1 MKIGYLGTGLL
12 GSSIVRR
19 LIANG
24 HEVTVWN
31 RSPGKAAALAGDGAK
46 AVRDPAEAVAGVEQV
61 HLTLSD
67 DASVDAVLEPLA
79 DRIAAETWIVDHTTT
94 APSGTAERVARW
106 SDRGK
111 RFVHAP
117 VFMSPAAALQGAGAI
132 IVSGRRDWVEAL
144 RPTLAAMTGQVID
157 VGEDPGRAAAFKLF
171 GNLMIIGA
179 VGLMAD
185 VNRLAK
191 ACGVES
197 SDALGLFQAF
207 NPGASM
213 PVRAAKLGARD
224 FEPSFEAAMAR
235 KDLRLMMDEAARG
248 GAPLAV
254 IPQVAAL
261 LDAAIARGD
270 GDKDVVIGAA
280 LD

>member
-24 HEVTVWN
+24 HELTVWN
-31 RSPGKAAALAGDGAK
+31 RSPGKADALSAHGAK
-46 AVRDPAEAVAGVEQV
+46 AVRDPAEAVAGMDQV

-67 DASVDAVLEPLA
+67 DAAVDSVLEPLA
-79 DRIAAETWIVDHTTT
+79 SRIAPQTWIVDHTTT
-94 APSGTAERVARW
+94 APSGTAARVARW
-106 SDRGK
+106 SSRGN

-132 IVSGRRDWVEAL
+132 VVSGRRDWVEAL
-144 RPTLAAMTGQVID
+144 HSTLAGMTGEVID
-157 VGEDPGRAAAFKLF
+157 VGEDPGRAAAFMLF

-185 VNRLAK
+185 VNRLAR

-197 SDALGLFQAF
+197 RDALALFEKF

-213 PVRAAKLGARD
+213 PMRAAKLGARD
-224 FEPSFEAAMAR
+224 FAPSFEAAMAR
-235 KDLRLMMDEAARG
+235 KDLRLMMDEAGQAGIALELVPR
-248 GAPLAV
+248 
-254 IPQVAAL
+254 VAAL
-261 LDAAIARGD
+261 LDAAIGRGL
-270 GDKDVVIGAA
+270 GDKDVIVAAA

>member
-24 HEVTVWN
+24 HELTVWN
-31 RSPGKAAALAGDGAK
+31 RSPDKASALAAHGAK
-46 AVRDPAEAVAGVEQV
+46 AVRDPAEAVAGMEQV
-61 HLTLSD
+61 HLTVSD

-79 DRIAAETWIVDHTTT
+79 DRIAPGTWIVDHTTT
-94 APSGTAERVARW
+94 APSATGERVARW
-106 SDRGK
+106 SSRGK

-117 VFMSPAAALQGAGAI
+117 VFMSPAAALQGQGAI
-132 IVSGRRDWVEAL
+132 VVSGRREWVEAL
-144 RPTLAAMTGQVID
+144 RPTLAAMTGQVIE

-191 ACGVES
+191 ACGVAS
-197 SDALGLFQAF
+197 RDALGLFESF
-207 NPGASM
+207 NPGASI
-213 PVRAAKLGARD
+213 PARAAKLGAQD
-224 FEPSFEAAMAR
+224 FAPSFEATMAR
-235 KDLRLMMDEAARG
+235 KDLRLMMEEAARG
-248 GAPLAV
+248 GIELEL
-254 IPQVAAL
+254 IPRVAAL
-261 LDAAIARGD
+261 LDSAIGSGHGD
-270 GDKDVVIGAA
+270 RDVVVAAA
-280 LD
+280 LP

>member
-31 RSPGKAAALAGDGAK
+31 RSPAKAEALAAHGAK
-46 AVRDPAEAVAGVEQV
+46 PVRDAAEAVAGVEQV

-79 DRIAAETWIVDHTTT
+79 GRIAPETWIVDHTTT
-94 APSGTAERVARW
+94 APSKTAGRVARW
-106 SDRGK
+106 QARGI

-117 VFMSPAAALQGAGAI
+117 VFMSPAAALQGQGAI
-132 IVSGRRDWVEAL
+132 VVSGRKDWVDEL
-144 RPTLAAMTGQVID
+144 RPTLQPMTGQVIE
-157 VGEDPGRAAAFKLF
+157 VGEEPGRAAAFKLF

-191 ACGVES
+191 ACGVS
-197 SDALGLFQAF
+197 SRDALALFGSF

-213 PVRAAKLGARD
+213 PARAAKLGAED
-224 FEPSFEAAMAR
+224 FTPSFEASMAR
-235 KDLRLMMDEAARG
+235 KDLRLMMEEAERSGLSLEVIPRVASLLDEAIG
-248 GAPLAV
+248 EGL
-254 IPQVAAL
+254 
-261 LDAAIARGD
+261 
-270 GDKDVVIGAA
+270 GDKDVVVAAA
-280 LD
+280 LR